1 MNSPSATLRPSQG
14 ESAVE
19 RMNTL
24 DAGFY
29 FVEHHNVPMHIGS
42 LAVFEGPAPAYD
54 ELLALFAAK
63 IPRVPRYRQVV
74 RTMPLQVFRP
84 FWADDQDFELSYH
97 LRHAAVPPPGKP
109 AQVRELASR
118 VFAQRLDRDR
128 PLWEAWF
135 LEGIE
140 RDRWAILSKVHHSM
154 VDGIGGSDLLAE
166 LFDLTPEPD
175 PGPVPPWTPR
185 PGPSA
190 ADVLF
195 GGALDT
201 VTWPARQ
208 FADLPQMLSRRLPDM
223 GEIIDFGRGLTGS
236 ARRLTEPSA
245 SSLNGPISPHRRWT
259 WTTAKFSDVR
269 RIRRRLA
276 DRAGVAGGAG
286 VSGWPVGPVT
296 VNDVVLAAISSGFRD
311 LLAERGELADDLV
324 VRSLVP
330 VSLRGADEGHPVS
343 NRISAILVNLP
354 VAEPDPMRRL
364 ALLHAQMDDL
374 KRTRQAAGAE
384 LLTGLLGFA
393 APSLLAMGSRT
404 AFRLPQPLVQTVT
417 TNVPG
422 PRFPLY
428 LLGRKLT
435 ELYPYVPI
443 ANNLRLGVAIFS
455 YLDRFTF
462 GVTADYRAFS
472 QADLEV
478 LTSGITRGLAEL
490 KATVAGARQ
499 HKRALKAATKSSAVH
514 KVSGALASIGG
525 AT

>member
-1 MNSPSATLRPSQG
+1 M
-14 ESAVE
+14 E

-29 FVEHHNVPMHIGS
+29 FVEHRNVPMHIGS
-42 LAVFEGPAPAYD
+42 LATFEGPAPAYD
-54 ELLALFAAK
+54 ALFDLFAAK

-84 FWADDQDFELSYH
+84 FWADDAEFELSYH

-140 RDRWAILSKVHHSM
+140 KDRWAILSKVHHSM

-166 LFDLTPEPD
+166 LFDLTPESD
-175 PGPVPPWTPR
+175 HGPPPPWTPR
-185 PGPSA
+185 PGPSPA
-190 ADVLF
+190 EVLV

-201 VTWPARQ
+201 MTWPARQ
-208 FADLPQMLSRRLPDM
+208 LADLPGVLARRMPNMD
-223 GEIIDFGRGLTGS
+223 EIVHFGRGLTGS
-236 ARRLTEPSA
+236 ARRLAEPSA
-245 SSLNGPISPHRRWT
+245 SSLNGPISAHRRWT
-259 WTTAKFSDVR
+259 WTTAKLNDIR
-269 RIRRRLA
+269 RIRRGLA
-276 DRAGVAGGAG
+276 DGGG
-286 VSGWPVGPVT
+286 LDRRGLDGWPDGPVT
-296 VNDVVLAAISSGFRD
+296 VNDVLLAAISSGFRD
-311 LLAERGELADDLV
+311 LLAERGELADELV

-330 VSLRGADEGHPVS
+330 VSLRGGDEGHPVS

-384 LLTGLLGFA
+384 LITGLLGFA

-472 QADLEV
+472 QADLDV
-478 LTSGITRGLAEL
+478 LTSGITRGIAEL
-490 KATVAGARQ
+490 KAALARQ
-499 HKRALKAATKSSAVH
+499 PSRKRA
-514 KVSGALASIGG
+514 
-525 AT
+525 